1 MQVLKKFKILIIVL
15 FMLLLLTSCNTN
27 KLGTI
32 VPKDAKAGDLILE
45 SFKLKIDKQIYN
57 AEHGT
62 LVVPENWNN
71 DSSKLISLPV
81 LIIHSVDSKPIEPIF
96 YLGGGPGASNM
107 SFKPPHFLLINHDV
121 VLVGYRGADGSMIFD
136 LPEVKKAIKGVGND
150 LLSKE
155 SVINLSRAFDNS
167 FKKLIEKGVD
177 LNCYTMLDVIMDM
190 EAARKALK
198 YDKINLLS
206 DSYGTRVAQIYA
218 YRHPESIFR
227 SVMIGV
233 NTPGGFVWEPDI
245 IDNQIRYYAKLWA
258 KDPECLK
265 LSSDLTKTVHNMS
278 YNMPS
283 HWLFLPIN
291 QGKVRTIIFGMFSSR
306 KTAAMAFDA
315 LLAAEKGDPS
325 GLALMS
331 IAYNLMV
338 PSSSI
343 WGDLATKAISADF
356 DPDRDY
362 FSEMEPP
369 DAILGAAD
377 SKLVWGCTQ
386 FFTKLPIKSIPEEFR
401 KVQNSDV
408 ETLLISGSVDF
419 STPAENATKKLLP
432 ELSHGKQI
440 IFSEM
445 GHCGDLWSLQPK
457 AFELLLTSFY
467 NTGIADESLVSY
479 LPMDFHVSLGFPEI
493 AKILLL
499 ISFVILVALFTLVFF
514 IVRRIK
520 KHKNKI

>member
-1 MQVLKKFKILIIVL
+1 MQALKKFEILVIVL
-15 FMLLLLTSCNTN
+15 FMFLLITSCKTN
-27 KLGTI
+27 KSGTI
-32 VPKDAKAGDLILE
+32 VPQGAKAGDLTLE

-71 DSSKLISLPV
+71 VNSKLISLPV
-81 LIIHSVDSKPIEPIF
+81 LIVHSVDSKPIEPIF

-107 SFKPPHFLLINHDV
+107 SFRPPHFLLINHDV
-121 VLVGYRGADGSMIFD
+121 VLVGYRGADGSMIFNF
-136 LPEVKKAIKGVGND
+136 PEVSKAIKGSGND
-150 LLSKE
+150 ILSKE
-155 SVINLSRAFDNS
+155 SLINLGKAFDNS
-167 FKKLIEKGVD
+167 FQKLIKKGVD
-177 LNCYTMLDVIMDM
+177 LNCYTMLDVIMDIQ
-190 EAARKALK
+190 AARKALK
-198 YDKINLLS
+198 YNKIDLLS

-218 YRHPESIFR
+218 NIHPESIFR

-233 NTPGGFVWEPDI
+233 NTPGGFIWEPDI

-265 LSSDLTKTVHNMS
+265 LSSDLTKTVHNIS

-283 HWLFLPIN
+283 HWLFLPID
-291 QGKVRTIIFGMFSSR
+291 QHKVRMVIFGMLFSR
-306 KTAAMAFDA
+306 KTAAMAFDT
-315 LLAAEKGDPS
+315 LVAAEKGDPA

-331 IAYNLMV
+331 IAYNLMI

-343 WGDLATKAISADF
+343 WGDLAIKAISADF

-369 DAILGAAD
+369 DAILGAAY
-377 SKLVWGCTQ
+377 SKLLWGCAQ
-386 FFTKLPIKSIPEEFR
+386 FTKLPVKSIPEEFR

-445 GHCGDLWSLQPK
+445 GHCDDLWSFQPK

-493 AKILLL
+493 ARILLL
-499 ISFVILVALFTLVFF
+499 IIFIILVALFALVFF
-514 IVRRIK
+514 IVKHIK